1 MKRTDSFLMIILTMV
16 LLAGCRSGSG
26 DPGIPDSTTSS
37 AEISYHADWSDI
49 TADGLDEASF
59 YEKLDTDLLQEIAAK
74 FQTLIE
80 EEEAEERENPE
91 IVITE
96 GFTRI
101 FQKEGYK
108 EVISLGERAEMPLYF
123 ILYKSPNNGLYE
135 YMCATALAELTGLDF
150 MEESGAPYGWSN
162 AKEYL
167 ELFNEYM
174 AGRSR

>member
-1 MKRTDSFLMIILTMV
+1 MISLIMIS
-16 LLAGCRSGSG
+16 LAGCKSASDNSRSPESG
-26 DPGIPDSTTSS
+26 TS
-37 AEISYHADWSDI
+37 AADTVYHADWSDI

-74 FQTLIE
+74 FQSLIE
-80 EEEAEERENPE
+80 EEKEEEEENPE

-96 GFTRI
+96 GFMRI
-101 FQKEGYK
+101 FQKEKYK

-135 YMCATALAELTGLDF
+135 YMCATALSELTGLDF
-150 MEESGAPYGWSN
+150 LEESGTTYGWSN

-167 ELFNEYM
+167 ELFNKYM
-174 AGRSR
+174 ASKQDD